1 MAAGPA
7 GSWPRYLGGNR
18 PTTVIAVTFDCMV
31 TATTP
36 GTPAVGPLLRG
47 WRQHRRLSQLDVS
60 ARAAISTRHLS
71 FLETGR
77 ARPSRE
83 MVLHLAEELDVPLRE
98 RNTLL
103 VAAGYAPAYRATP
116 PAGDAM
122 TPLPET
128 LQQLPARPEPNP
140 ALVGDRGW

>member
-47 WRQHRRLSQLDVS
+47 WRQRRRLSQLDVS

-77 ARPSRE
+77 APPRRGGGRR
-83 MVLHLAEELDVPLRE
+83 LAPGGGPPPRGRKNPLVPPRH
-98 RNTLL
+98 
-103 VAAGYAPAYRATP
+103 AP
-116 PAGDAM
+116 
-122 TPLPET
+122 PLPEE
-128 LQQLPARPEPNP
+128 AHG
-140 ALVGDRGW
+140 AGDTGP